1 MSAVSSAPAEN
12 LDPVEAEIREETDV
26 TPEYSLVARLGA
38 EVFGTFT
45 LVLLG
50 VGLALFAAVNGLAG
64 NGVIVPLGFGIAVLG
79 AASAVGHVSGGHF
92 NPAVS
97 LGGAIAGRISWADLV
112 PYWVAQLV
120 GGAAA
125 AAILF
130 FLVPS
135 SLPSLI
141 GQNPDATARTFFSG
155 TSNGFGEHSPLAT
168 ISGGQVEFSLM
179 QALLVEVVAT
189 AVFVG
194 VILGVTD
201 KRSRITYAPA
211 AIGLTLGVLIAL
223 AAPIT
228 NGSLNPA
235 RATAT
240 AIFSET
246 WALQQLWL
254 FWVAPLLGAAIAGLV
269 YLLATPSPAAVQAWP
284 EVEPAEGAESVSATE
299 REVEAAA
306 APEQESDVDA
316 IDALLARQNRAAT
329 VPGTT
334 PVTEEVVVSEPSET
348 AEFEPAEPADR
359 TDPSEAGRE
368 TPDDAPGTPRA

>member
-12 LDPVEAEIREETDV
+12 LDPVEVEIREETDV
-26 TPEYSLVARLGA
+26 APEYSLVARLGA

-50 VGLALFAAVNGLAG
+50 VGLALFAAVNGVAG

-79 AASAVGHVSGGHF
+79 AASAVGHISGGHF

-112 PYWVAQLV
+112 PYWLAQIV

-125 AAILF
+125 SAILF
-130 FLVPS
+130 FLIPS

-168 ISGGQVEFSLM
+168 ISSGQVEFSLV
-179 QALLVEVVAT
+179 QALLVEIVAT

-201 KRSRITYAPA
+201 KRSRISYAPA

-240 AIFSET
+240 AIFSEG

-269 YLLATPSPAAVQAWP
+269 YLLATPSPAAVQEWP
-284 EVEPAEGAESVSATE
+284 EVEPAEGAASVGATE
-299 REVEAAA
+299 AEVEAAR
-306 APEQESDVDA
+306 EEESDVDA
-316 IDALLARQNRAAT
+316 IDALLARQNRAAA
-329 VPGTT
+329 VPGTSST
-334 PVTEEVVVSEPSET
+334 AGATEEVVVTEPNET
-348 AEFEPAEPADR
+348 AEFEPADPADP
-359 TDPSEAGRE
+359 T
-368 TPDDAPGTPRA
+368 TPNHGGDDAPGTPRV

>member
-12 LDPVEAEIREETDV
+12 LDPVEVEIREETDV
-26 TPEYSLVARLGA
+26 APEYSLVARLGA

-50 VGLALFAAVNGLAG
+50 VGLALFAAVNGVAG

-79 AASAVGHVSGGHF
+79 AASAVGHISGGHF

-112 PYWVAQLV
+112 PYWLAQLV

-125 AAILF
+125 SAILF
-130 FLVPS
+130 FLIPS

-168 ISGGQVEFSLM
+168 ISSGQVEFSLV
-179 QALLVEVVAT
+179 QALLVEIVAT

-201 KRSRITYAPA
+201 KRSRISYAPA

-240 AIFSET
+240 AIFSEG

-269 YLLATPSPAAVQAWP
+269 YLLATPSPAAVQEWP
-284 EVEPAEGAESVSATE
+284 EVEPAEGAASVGATE
-299 REVEAAA
+299 AEVEAAR
-306 APEQESDVDA
+306 EEESDVDA
-316 IDALLARQNRAAT
+316 IDALLARQNRAAA
-329 VPGTT
+329 VPGTSST
-334 PVTEEVVVSEPSET
+334 AGATEEVVVTEPNET
-348 AEFEPAEPADR
+348 AEFEPADPADP
-359 TDPSEAGRE
+359 T
-368 TPDDAPGTPRA
+368 TPNHGGDDAPGTPRV

>member
-12 LDPVEAEIREETDV
+12 LDPVEVEIREETDV
-26 TPEYSLVARLGA
+26 APEYSLVARLGA

-50 VGLALFAAVNGLAG
+50 VGLALFAAVNGVAG

-79 AASAVGHVSGGHF
+79 AASAVGHISGGHF

-112 PYWVAQLV
+112 PYWLAQIV

-125 AAILF
+125 SAILF
-130 FLVPS
+130 FLIPS

-168 ISGGQVEFSLM
+168 ISSGQVEFSLV
-179 QALLVEVVAT
+179 QALLVEIVAT

-194 VILGVTD
+194 VVLGVTD
-201 KRSRITYAPA
+201 KRSRISYAPA

-240 AIFSET
+240 AIFSEG

-269 YLLATPSPAAVQAWP
+269 YLLATPSPAAVQEWP
-284 EVEPAEGAESVSATE
+284 EVEPAEGAASVGATE
-299 REVEAAA
+299 AEVEAAR
-306 APEQESDVDA
+306 EEESDVDA
-316 IDALLARQNRAAT
+316 IDALLARQNRAAA
-329 VPGTT
+329 VPGTSST
-334 PVTEEVVVSEPSET
+334 AGATEEVVVTEPNET
-348 AEFEPAEPADR
+348 AEFEPADPADP
-359 TDPSEAGRE
+359 T
-368 TPDDAPGTPRA
+368 TPNHGGDDAPGTPRV